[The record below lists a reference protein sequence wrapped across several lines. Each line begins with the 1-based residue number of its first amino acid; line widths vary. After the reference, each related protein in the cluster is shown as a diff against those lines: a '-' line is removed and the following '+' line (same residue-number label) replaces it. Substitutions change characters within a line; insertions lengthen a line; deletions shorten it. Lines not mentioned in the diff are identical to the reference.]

1 MSAATDDTD
10 GDRVIEVVSAGA
22 LYRGEEWERKY
33 WSCSRGKDRY
43 PYPVGYHTVR
53 HFFGISYTMEV
64 KEGPRGPAF
73 LVTSTEGDSA
83 TGATPDLAWK
93 NFKKKSGTKVTNW
106 QRRRSFSQKIDGA
119 ELFGFKNASVQR
131 LLRELIVYTTGAV
144 MQKLPGAVIADSAL
158 TSLNKDTTGVFDVD
172 RLPVCL
178 DKTSRIGKRIMKP
191 NQMEHAA
198 KRVHYKDTFPSVAS
212 SSESAQGNASE
223 GDVSDSRRGRV
234 PDNLKCTSI
243 SIDDNFRRPSQ
254 NSSQQVDLSSLSD
267 FSSQKSD
274 LESAEMEA
282 ARFMLSSL
290 LPQAIPFLKKSKK
303 KSKQKRNDIFTGL
316 LRTASGDKPS
326 NYCCKGAT
334 VSTTVDK
341 GTNINSSETYLHGGS
356 PCDMAKGGSANGD
369 CSKDEC
375 VVKLHGIKDVVE
387 DTFEDVDSWDD
398 DTSKSRVVHHY
409 VSDDACSREP
419 NEHSKDEFE
428 VKLDEMKDVVEDSF
442 EDAYILADNPL
453 KSRAVCHHMSDDA
466 CSRQPNQH
474 SKDDSV
480 AKLDEM
486 KDVVEDS
493 FEEDANIWGDGTFKS
508 RTIRYHTSDDAC
520 SRLRDEH
527 SKNESAEDTFDQHEH
542 ICGDSTSK
550 TRAVCH
556 HMSDDACSRQPNE
569 HLKDESVAKLDEMID
584 FVEDSFEEDAHIM
597 GDNTSK
603 FRAFGHHVSDDACSI
618 EPNEHPKVL
627 DGIIKGHVETFECQ
641 VNVHDGT
648 KTPDVIYDH
657 EKGKLNTMFLTM
669 NIIMPFLAEDQKHA
683 SPRFVGYTPL
693 ILPSL
698 EQSSTGNYTFGRS
711 CFTPDG
717 QFVVLMSS
725 VGIPFCRLG
734 NIDCLC
740 CVCKSHRLSCILV
753 CEPNYIVA
761 AESNRNLHIWKMVT
775 GWSKT
780 SEDYVIPSLGQ
791 LELRRISRKNSVI
804 IGHDGAG
811 GFCLWDISRRT
822 LLATFAAPGNIIFQ
836 ILPVGFCSFQ
846 DMIHAPVND
855 IEKRLQEVTVSDMCT
870 KVDRDSFQ
878 LAQREDIAVWVLVSS
893 VSIAEY
899 QHDPRLKN
907 HNARWRLALLANK
920 RIFMGNILD
929 SSATAVDTSGN
940 YGFAGTYGGLLYMW
954 ELSSGRKLA
963 GTQCIDDGR
972 VSCIGVDAE
981 SGAVAVA
988 DDGCRL
994 LVYTQNSEGTK

>member
-33 WSCSRGKDRY
+33 WSCSR
-43 PYPVGYHTVR
+43 VR
-53 HFFGISYTMEV
+53 S
-64 KEGPRGPAF
+64 
-73 LVTSTEGDSA
+73 L
-83 TGATPDLAWK
+83 
-93 NFKKKSGTKVTNW
+93 
-106 QRRRSFSQKIDGA
+106 
-119 ELFGFKNASVQR
+119 R
-131 LLRELIVYTTGAV
+131 LTY
-144 MQKLPGAVIADSAL
+144 
-158 TSLNKDTTGVFDVD
+158 TTGVFDVD

-223 GDVSDSRRGRV
+223 VQ
-234 PDNLKCTSI
+234 L
-243 SIDDNFRRPSQ
+243 
-254 NSSQQVDLSSLSD
+254 
-267 FSSQKSD
+267 
-274 LESAEMEA
+274 
-282 ARFMLSSL
+282 
-290 LPQAIPFLKKSKK
+290 
-303 KSKQKRNDIFTGL
+303 
-316 LRTASGDKPS
+316 
-326 NYCCKGAT
+326 
-334 VSTTVDK
+334 STTVDK

-657 EKGKLNTMFLTM
+657 EKGKYILSESFLAFLEEEFGGDECPYPENYNHCNSMSHTNGMKAGSVSLDLLCNENIDNGLVDVCAQAQCSYGSENNLVSIRREHNVCEQIVLKVEHNVSHHEHHHAFSSRSDHRLELMGCYLHPTPILSIMLNTKNHSNLHICVLCGFLKSFQR
-669 NIIMPFLAEDQKHA
+669 FLYIYTITPEDQKHA

-698 EQSSTGNYTFGRS
+698 EQSSTGN
-711 CFTPDG
+711 
-717 QFVVLMSS
+717 VW
-725 VGIPFCRLG
+725 PFCILQSRTQQRRVSAATPLPSSAPSRHVSAVRSSRCSPASAGDARLLPSATSRWLLRRAG
-734 NIDCLC
+734 T
-740 CVCKSHRLSCILV
+740 S
-753 CEPNYIVA
+753 P
-761 AESNRNLHIWKMVT
+761 
-775 GWSKT
+775 KT

-811 GFCLWDISRRT
+811 GFCLCHGFDELINFLRDISRRT

-929 SSATAVDTSGN
+929 SRYSDLYSCFPKFLSWVVFFLFSATAVDTSGN